1 MFLDTRQVSVISA
14 LGPGAFQLRRF
25 GGNEKLGEP
34 FSWVLDLR
42 SENHNIRADKILGT
56 EMVLELELPNLAKRQ
71 FTGFVIKFAYLGMQ
85 GRFAAYRATLGPFLS
100 LMQLKSDCRIFQDRP
115 VPDIVAEVCE
125 SLGIPV
131 AIEMKLSGHKTRPY
145 TVQYRESDFN
155 FVSRLLVDEG
165 IYYHFRHTGGRH
177 SLVLIDAAAKHEP
190 VPGYLSIPFYP
201 PTRSGRREEE
211 HISSWDLVRQ
221 VVPGNAAL
229 QDYDYEYKQVAL
241 GMAMND
247 PQGHANDHLEVFDYP
262 GGYLTDEDGRQ
273 AIGVALERLQSRR
286 ELIAFETTARGLYA
300 GATFRVRNLPDV
312 SESEEFLAVEA
323 HYSIESDALESSSDA
338 AAEMVFQARFTAM
351 SAKRQFRPALP
362 ASVQKPQMRGPH
374 SAIVTGPPETEIY
387 TDPSGLGRVLV
398 QFHWD
403 RYAQASEKHTS
414 CWVRVSQPW
423 AGGGFGFV
431 QIPRVG
437 EEVLV
442 DFLDGDPDR
451 PVIVGRLYNGKNKP
465 PYKLPD
471 NATQSGWKS
480 RSSPKGHADNFNEI
494 RFEDKKGQEELH
506 VQAERNHSVYVK
518 ADQSIRVDG
527 NRAVT
532 VHKNEEIAVQ
542 GERKTTVTKKDE
554 QYHVDTRYTQV
565 MKTDEL
571 EVFEKHT
578 ETFHDGQKKT
588 VEKSDDETFVKGASK
603 TTTVDKQFNLNAQ
616 EHIHL
621 EQKGTQLFL
630 KDAAF
635 IGSDGNIE
643 ITNNGVTI
651 VADSQGGGLLLEA
664 KQQIELKCGAASL
677 IMSMD
682 GTITLKGAVA
692 VQLQLGPNAVALTPA
707 GTDIKGALVN
717 VTGSALVAIAGPII
731 KVG

>member
-34 FSWVLDLR
+34 FTWVLDLR

-241 GMAMND
+241 SMAIND

-273 AIGVALERLQSRR
+273 AIGVALERLQSQR

-312 SESEEFLAVEA
+312 GESEEFLAVEA

-387 TDPSGLGRVLV
+387 TDPGGLGRVLV

-494 RFEDKKGQEELH
+494 RFEDKKGDEEMFVQAEKNQVIRVKHDQTLAVGHNRTKTVVLDEKNTIGGERFSHVTKTDELH
-506 VQAERNHSVYVK
+506 VDADRIERIKGNATFSVDQARTHTVGLDEKIEIVGHQTETVGKGQTLAILDGGQSVEVK
-518 ADQSIRVDG
+518 GMVQVQVDG
-527 NRAVT
+527 NRSVT
-532 VHKNEEIAVQ
+532 VTGGDTIEV
-542 GERKTTVTKKDE
+542 GKDL
-554 QYHVDTRYTQV
+554 VV
-565 MKTDEL
+565 
-571 EVFEKHT
+571 
-578 ETFHDGQKKT
+578 T
-588 VEKSDDETFVKGASK
+588 VE
-603 TTTVDKQFNLNAQ
+603 N
-616 EHIHL
+616 
-621 EQKGTQLFL
+621 
-630 KDAAF
+630 
-635 IGSDGNIE
+635 E
-643 ITNNGVTI
+643 I
-651 VADSQGGGLLLEA
+651 
-664 KQQIELKCGAASL
+664 QIKCGDSSILLRKNGDVVISGKNVIIKSEGAMTAKAA
-677 IMSMD
+677 
-682 GTITLKGAVA
+682 
-692 VQLQLGPNAVALTPA
+692 QALT
-707 GTDIKGALVN
+707 LS
-717 VTGSALVAIAGPII
+717 GS
-731 KVG
+731 KVLKN